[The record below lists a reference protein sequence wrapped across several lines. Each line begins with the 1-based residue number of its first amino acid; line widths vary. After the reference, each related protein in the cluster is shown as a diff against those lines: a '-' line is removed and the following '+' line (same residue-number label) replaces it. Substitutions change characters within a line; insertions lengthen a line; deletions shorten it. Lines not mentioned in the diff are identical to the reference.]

1 MKERFR
7 QELSQ
12 RSGTAEQITASASVS
27 GDSPW
32 YAGHFP
38 GHPILPGIAIL
49 ALVEEAIVA
58 TELGEERRVTIT
70 GVGRVRFRL
79 PVGPNDRME
88 IRIVRE
94 ERRDVR
100 RYPFTVTLAGES
112 VCTGVFTAVLEK
124 GSTEQ
129 NSFFTL

>member
-1 MKERFR
+1 MMKERFR

-12 RSGTAEQITASASVS
+12 RSATAAQISASASVS

-58 TELGEERRVTIT
+58 SELAEGRQVTIT

-79 PVGPNDRME
+79 PVGPDDRLE
-88 IRIVRE
+88 IRIVRGKKSGAWS
-94 ERRDVR
+94 
-100 RYPFTVTLAGES
+100 YPFTVTLAGEP
-112 VCTGVFTAVLEK
+112 VCTGVFTAGLEK
-124 GSTEQ
+124 GSTGQ
-129 NSFFTL
+129 IS

>member
-12 RSGTAEQITASASVS
+12 RSATTAQITASACVS

-49 ALVEEAIVA
+49 SLVEEAI
-58 TELGEERRVTIT
+58 LSSERAEGREVSIT
-70 GVGRVRFRL
+70 GLRRVRFRL
-79 PVGPNDRME
+79 PVSPGDRME

-94 ERRDVR
+94 QKGDGWS
-100 RYPFTVTLAGES
+100 YPFTVALAAEP
-112 VCTGVFTAVLEK
+112 VCTGVFTATVEK
-124 GSTEQ
+124 GYPEQ
-129 NSFFTL
+129 TS

>member
-49 ALVEEAIVA
+49 ALVEEAIID

-79 PVGPNDRME
+79 PVGPDDRME

-94 ERRDVR
+94 ERRGGW

-124 GSTEQ
+124 GSTE
-129 NSFFTL
+129 